1 MDLKMDIN
9 IEQRQELIMTP
20 KLQMAIKLL
29 QFSSLEL
36 EEYLDEELLENPIL
50 EKEDKKEEWEESLED
65 HYNSKNFRSVS
76 NSSEGKD
83 RESFESYTNYRP
95 GLLEHLEN
103 QLYEVLPES
112 ELELGQYIIG
122 SLNQE
127 GLLIPSVEEIA
138 EETGRDPVLIN
149 KVLEKIQHLD
159 PVGIASR
166 TIKEA
171 LLIQLETLGGNNELA
186 IKIVT
191 GCWDKLNELSIKKL
205 KKKYKVTE
213 EEVLYALEK
222 IKNLQPRPASLYS
235 NDELKTD
242 YIEPDIIIKKDKE
255 DYYAELNST
264 NTPLL
269 SINPKYYSLMKNTED
284 DETNEFLKKKFKA
297 AIWLIRAIEH
307 RRMTLLK
314 ISNVLINRQK
324 EFLDKGVKYLK
335 PLTMQEVADEIEMH
349 ESTVSRASNDKYVQ
363 TPQGLYTMKFFF
375 ASGVDNRSSASI
387 KALITEYINKEDKDK
402 PYSDNKLSEILTNNE
417 GIDLSRRTIAKYR
430 NSLDIPS
437 SVERKKW
444 KRC

>member
-29 QFSSLEL
+29 QLSTIEL

-50 EKEDKKEEWEESLED
+50 EKEDKKEEWEESLEN
-65 HYNSKNFRSVS
+65 HYNSRNFRKTS
-76 NSSEGKD
+76 NSFEAKD
-83 RESFESYTNYRP
+83 SFETYTNYRP

-103 QLYEVLPES
+103 QLYEVLLES
-112 ELELGQYIIG
+112 ELNLGKYII
-122 SLNQE
+122 SNLNQD
-127 GLLIPSVEEIA
+127 GLLIPSVGEIS
-138 EETGRDPVLIN
+138 EETGEEPGLIN

-159 PVGIASR
+159 PIGIASR

-171 LLIQLETLGGNNELA
+171 LLIQLETLGEENDLA

-191 GCWDKLNELSIKKL
+191 GCWDKLNDLSIKKL
-205 KKKYKVTE
+205 MKKYNTNE
-213 EEVLYALEK
+213 EEILFALEK
-222 IKNLQPRPASLYS
+222 IKNLQPRPALLYS
-235 NDELKTD
+235 NEEIKTE
-242 YIEPDIIIKKDKE
+242 YLEPDILIKRDDG
-255 DYYAELNST
+255 DYYPELNSS
-264 NTPLL
+264 NTPVL
-269 SINPKYYSLMKNTED
+269 SINPKYYNLMKKTED
-284 DETNEFLKKKFKA
+284 NETNEFLRKKFKS

-335 PLTMQEVADEIEMH
+335 PLTMQEVAQEIEMH

-363 TPQGLYTMKFFF
+363 TPQGLYNMKFFF

-387 KALITEYINKEDKDK
+387 KALITEYINKENKDK
-402 PYSDNKLSEILTNNE
+402 PLSDSRLAKVLGENE
-417 GIDLSRRTIAKYR
+417 GISLSRRTIAKYR

>member
-50 EKEDKKEEWEESLED
+50 EKEDKKEEWEKSLED
-65 HYNSKNFRSVS
+65 HYSSRNFRGVS
-76 NSSEGKD
+76 NSTEGKD
-83 RESFESYTNYRP
+83 RDSFESYTNYRP
-95 GLLEHLEN
+95 ALMEHLEN
-103 QLYEVLPES
+103 QLYEVLLES
-112 ELELGQYIIG
+112 ELDLGKYIV
-122 SLNQE
+122 SNLNQD
-127 GLLIPSVEEIA
+127 GLLIPSVEELV
-138 EETGRDPVLIN
+138 EETGEDPVLIN
-149 KVLEKIQHLD
+149 NVLEKIQHLD

-166 TIKEA
+166 NIKEA
-171 LLIQLETLGGNNELA
+171 LLIQLETLGGDNDMA

-191 GCWDKLNELSIKKL
+191 GCWDELNNLSIKKL
-205 KKKYKVTE
+205 MKKYKATE

-222 IKNLQPRPASLYS
+222 IKNLQPRPALLYS
-235 NDELKTD
+235 NEELKTD
-242 YIEPDIIIKKDKE
+242 YLEPDILIKKDNGK
-255 DYYAELNST
+255 YYAELNTS

-284 DETNEFLKKKFKA
+284 DETNEFLEKKFKA

-314 ISNVLINRQK
+314 ISNVLIERQK
-324 EFLDKGVKYLK
+324 EFINEGVKHLQ
-335 PLTMQEVADEIEMH
+335 PLTMQEVADDIEMH

-363 TPQGLYTMKFFF
+363 TPQGLYSMKFFF
-375 ASGVDNRSSASI
+375 ASGVDNRSAASI
-387 KALITEYINKEDKDK
+387 KALITEYIKNENKDK
-402 PYSDNKLSEILTNNE
+402 PYSDSKLAEILTQNE
-417 GIDLSRRTIAKYR
+417 GINLSRRTIAKYR

>member
-65 HYNSKNFRSVS
+65 HYNSRNFRSAS
-76 NSSEGKD
+76 NSNEGKD
-83 RESFESYTNYRP
+83 YDSFESYTNYRP
-95 GLLEHLEN
+95 GLMEHLEN

-112 ELELGQYIIG
+112 ELGLGKYIIG
-122 SLNQE
+122 SLNQK

-138 EETGRDPVLIN
+138 EETGKDPVLIN
-149 KVLEKIQHLD
+149 NVLEKIQHLD

-191 GCWDKLNELSIKKL
+191 GCWDRLNDLSIKKL
-205 KKKYKVTE
+205 MKKYKATE

-242 YIEPDIIIKKDKE
+242 YLEPDIIVKKDE
-255 DYYAELNST
+255 DKYYAELNST

-269 SINPKYYSLMKNTED
+269 SINPKYYSLMKNTDD

-314 ISNVLINRQK
+314 ISNVLVKRQK
-324 EFLDKGVKYLK
+324 EFLDKGVKHLK

-387 KALITEYINKEDKDK
+387 KALITEYINKENKDK
-402 PYSDNKLSEILTNNE
+402 PYSDNRLSEILIKNE

>member
-50 EKEDKKEEWEESLED
+50 EKEDKKEEWEESLEN
-65 HYNSKNFRSVS
+65 HYNSRNFRKSTTPDES
-76 NSSEGKD
+76 RD
-83 RESFESYTNYRP
+83 SFESYTNYRP
-95 GLLEHLEN
+95 GLMEHLEN
-103 QLYEVLPES
+103 QLYEVLLES
-112 ELELGQYIIG
+112 ELDLGKYII
-122 SLNQE
+122 SNLNQD
-127 GLLIPSVEEIA
+127 GLLIPSVEELSK
-138 EETGRDPVLIN
+138 ETGKDPFLIN

-159 PVGIASR
+159 PIGIASR

-171 LLIQLETLGGNNELA
+171 LLIQLETLGENSDLA
-186 IKIVT
+186 IKIVA
-191 GCWDKLNELSIKKL
+191 GCWNKLNDLSIKKL
-205 KKKYKVTE
+205 MKKYKANE
-213 EEVLYALEK
+213 EEILFALEK
-222 IKNLQPRPASLYS
+222 IKNLQPRPALLYS
-235 NDELKTD
+235 NEEIKTE
-242 YIEPDIIIKKDKE
+242 YLEPDILIKRDNG
-255 DYYAELNST
+255 DYYAELNSS
-264 NTPLL
+264 NTPIL
-269 SINPKYYSLMKNTED
+269 SINPKYYNLMKNTKD
-284 DETNEFLKKKFKA
+284 NETNEFLEKKFKA

-314 ISNVLINRQK
+314 ISNVLIDRQK
-324 EFLDKGVKYLK
+324 EFLDKGVKQLR
-335 PLTMQEVADEIEMH
+335 PLTMQEVANEIEMH

-363 TPQGLYTMKFFF
+363 TPQGLYNMKFFF

-387 KALITEYINKEDKDK
+387 KALITEYINKENKNK
-402 PYSDNKLSEILTNNE
+402 PLSDNKLAKVLRENE
-417 GIDLSRRTIAKYR
+417 GVSLSRRTIAKYR

>member
-20 KLQMAIKLL
+20 QLQMAIKLL

-36 EEYLDEELLENPIL
+36 EEYLDEELLENPII

-65 HYNSKNFRSVS
+65 HYNSKKFSRSS
-76 NSSEGKD
+76 NSTEGQD
-83 RESFESYTNYRP
+83 SFESYTNYRP
-95 GLLEHLEN
+95 GLIEHLEN

-112 ELELGQYIIG
+112 ELDLGRYIV
-122 SLNQE
+122 SNLNQD
-127 GLLIPSVEEIA
+127 GLLIPSVEELA
-138 EETGRDPVLIN
+138 EETGKDPVLIN
-149 KVLEKIQHLD
+149 NVLRKIQHLD

-166 TIKEA
+166 NIKEA
-171 LLIQLETLGGNNELA
+171 LLIQLDKMGRDNDLA
-186 IKIVT
+186 MKIVA
-191 GCWDKLNELSIKKL
+191 GCWDKLNDLSIKKL
-205 KKKYKVTE
+205 MKKYKATE

-235 NDELKTD
+235 NEELKTD
-242 YIEPDIIIKKDKE
+242 YLEPDILIKRDNGE
-255 DYYAELNST
+255 YYAELNSS
-264 NTPLL
+264 NTPVL
-269 SINPKYYSLMKNTED
+269 SINPKYYNLMKNTED

-314 ISNVLINRQK
+314 ISNVLIERQK
-324 EFLDKGVKYLK
+324 EFLEQGVKHLN

-363 TPQGLYTMKFFF
+363 TPQGLYSMKFFF

-387 KALITEYINKEDKDK
+387 KALITEYIKKENKNKA
-402 PYSDNKLSEILTNNE
+402 YSDSKLAEILTKNE
-417 GIDLSRRTIAKYR
+417 GINLSRRTIAKYR
-430 NSLDIPS
+430 NSLGIPS
-437 SVERKKW
+437 SFERRKW

>member
-36 EEYLDEELLENPIL
+36 EEYLDDELLENPIL
-50 EKEDKKEEWEESLED
+50 EKEDKKEEWEESLENY
-65 HYNSKNFRSVS
+65 YNTRNFRKSTGS
-76 NSSEGKD
+76 TEGQD
-83 RESFESYTNYRP
+83 RDSFETYTNYRP
-95 GLLEHLEN
+95 GLMEHLEN
-103 QLYEVLPES
+103 QLYEVLLES
-112 ELELGQYIIG
+112 ELDLGKYII
-122 SLNQE
+122 SNLNQD
-127 GLLIPSVEEIA
+127 GLLIPSVEELS
-138 EETGRDPVLIN
+138 EETGEDPVLIN

-159 PVGIASR
+159 PIGIASR

-171 LLIQLETLGGNNELA
+171 LLIQLETLGEDNDLA

-191 GCWDKLNELSIKKL
+191 GCWNKLNDLSIKKL
-205 KKKYKVTE
+205 MKKYKANE
-213 EEVLYALEK
+213 EEVLFALEK
-222 IKNLQPRPASLYS
+222 IKNLQPRPALLYS
-235 NDELKTD
+235 NEELKTD
-242 YIEPDIIIKKDKE
+242 YLEPDILIKRDNGE
-255 DYYAELNST
+255 YYAELNSS

-269 SINPKYYSLMKNTED
+269 SINPKYYRLMKNTKD
-284 DETNEFLKKKFKA
+284 NETNEFLEKKFKA

-324 EFLDKGVKYLK
+324 KFLNKGVKHLK
-335 PLTMQEVADEIEMH
+335 PLTMQEVAKEIEMH
-349 ESTVSRASNDKYVQ
+349 ESTVSRASNDKYIQ
-363 TPQGLYTMKFFF
+363 TPQGLYNMKFFF

-387 KALITEYINKEDKDK
+387 KALITEYINKENKDK
-402 PYSDNKLSEILTNNE
+402 PLSDNKLAEVLEENE
-417 GIDLSRRTIAKYR
+417 GISLSRRTIAKYR

-444 KRC
+444 KQC